1 MTILLAVALL
11 PPLFLMYEVY
21 HMDKVDKEPKGLILK
36 LFLLGV
42 AITIPAS
49 FVENALDGLIMS
61 LLYVSRPVYLLVENF
76 IGVALVEE
84 GFKYLVLKKG
94 SWKHPAFNYTFDGI
108 VYAVAVSIGFA
119 ALENLLYVFQYGMT
133 TALVRAVTSIPGHCI
148 FAIYMGVGFSLA
160 KKAESLGNIAEMN
173 MQLRHAILIP
183 TILHGF
189 YDYSA
194 SMGNSLWTIIFLVFI
209 IVLDVMAIRKI
220 RKMERQDERISAAGS
235 GNYGGW
241 DGQSPMDYSGWMAG
255 SMGNVDGRVPSDD
268 AVPAENRDGRIQPR
282 DAEVNENPDDR
293 YRTEEPVRME
303 NPFEK

>member
-194 SMGNSLWTIIFLVFI
+194 SMGNSLWTMIFLVFI

-220 RKMERQDERISAAGS
+220 RKMERQDERISSAGTGS
-235 GNYGGW
+235 YGGW
-241 DGQSPMDYSGWMAG
+241 DGQSTMDYSGWTAD
-255 SMGNVDGRVPSDD
+255 SMGNADGRVPSDD